1 MLRTLRLIFHFK
13 RRVRRGTRKE
23 YEFKVKHLNE
33 KENLHKLH
41 FPHRM
46 FLNGWVL
53 GFFIWNEQAEA
64 FTYIQIRFFPF
75 YIDLELSEI
84 VF

>member
-1 MLRTLRLIFHFK
+1 
-13 RRVRRGTRKE
+13 
-23 YEFKVKHLNE
+23 
-33 KENLHKLH
+33 
-41 FPHRM
+41 M

-64 FTYIQIRFFPF
+64 FTYIQTRFFPF